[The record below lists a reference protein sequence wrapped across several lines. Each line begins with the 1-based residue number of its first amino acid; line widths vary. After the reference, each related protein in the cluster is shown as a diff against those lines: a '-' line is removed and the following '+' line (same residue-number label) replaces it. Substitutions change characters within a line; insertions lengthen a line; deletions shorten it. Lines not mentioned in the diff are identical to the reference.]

1 MNKKVLDYIN
11 KKIASG
17 VDGLPVDPDE
27 FAYVCKNI
35 LDLRDKDQGLEVEK
49 YFEHLTSFERIAE
62 DGISIEQVGHKGDLK
77 VNYNKGKYYPNV
89 KSTMVSKGLFLKSDR
104 YRMSKSSRIKIFD
117 SSRTADFSL
126 RSKLGQINYDL
137 IIINF
142 GWDASLLQGVIST
155 TSLKEVAQYLKCGV
169 STLFETND
177 NGHWFIKASDIFETA
192 VHNDRCI
199 GFLMDKEQEQ
209 EMIEEHG
216 DFSSPSIVELLPSY
230 E

>member
-1 MNKKVLDYIN
+1 MNKKVLNYIN
-11 KKIASG
+11 KKIVAG
-17 VDGLPVDPDE
+17 KNKKYPGD

-35 LDLRDKDQGLEVEK
+35 LDLRDKDQGLEVER
-49 YFEHLTSFERIAE
+49 YFEHITPFERIAA

-77 VNYNKGKYYPNV
+77 VNYNRKSYYPNV

-137 IIINF
+137 IIIHF
-142 GWDASLLQGVIST
+142 GWDASLLKGVIST
-155 TSLKEVAQYLKCGV
+155 TSLKEVAKYFKCGV

-177 NGHWFIKASDIFETA
+177 NGHWFIRVSDVFETA
-192 VHNDRCI
+192 LMNDRCI
-199 GFLMDKEQEQ
+199 GFWLDEEGEKEC
-209 EMIEEHG
+209 IEEYG
-216 DFSSPSIVELLPSY
+216 DFNRPSIVELLPSN